1 LFLSPKTSKYPLIGS
16 FPRRS
21 FKEMKKIE
29 KWFAIE
35 IDIHWDSYLLHLS
48 WGYNHYGRHFTC
60 SDLSSRLH
68 SLRGQEEWEEKDIRV
83 VLFVIRKQRNVGI
96 GYIFISSE
104 REIDLNC
111 PVILLT
117 VEDDSPVF
125 PVKCG
130 VHVYFIEVIFVRN
143 AVLNQNK
150 EISLTNF
157 AVGSDSGDCLLNF
170 RISLTWP
177 ITVLLFA
184 SSYPFPASINKI
196 SQRNQVD
203 ITVAW

>member
-1 LFLSPKTSKYPLIGS
+1 
-16 FPRRS
+16 
-21 FKEMKKIE
+21 M
-29 KWFAIE
+29 
-35 IDIHWDSYLLHLS
+35 
-48 WGYNHYGRHFTC
+48 
-60 SDLSSRLH
+60 
-68 SLRGQEEWEEKDIRV
+68 
-83 VLFVIRKQRNVGI
+83 GI

-170 RISLTWP
+170 RISLT
-177 ITVLLFA
+177 
-184 SSYPFPASINKI
+184 
-196 SQRNQVD
+196 
-203 ITVAW
+203 